1 MQFFVNLCV
10 RRQRYG
16 GVEAGKNIGNT
27 VSQAG
32 QAVIGSVVGTG
43 ESIRDTAQA
52 VIETGESL
60 RDATRTAQ
68 KGTKAV
74 EELSLMQCLQLVLVK
89 LLAQVKNLV
98 VGKNT

>member
-52 VIETGESL
+52 VIETGESIK
-60 RDATRTAQ
+60 DAAKTVQDT
-68 KGTKAV
+68 TKAV
-74 EELSLMQCLQLVLVK
+74 EELSLTQCLQLVGLK
-89 LLAQVKNLV
+89 LLHRKKN
-98 VGKNT
+98 